1 MHWPRRPRKPQCGD
15 YNEKPNE
22 SITHQLY
29 FQNTL
34 LTQVFNDFNHLSDEY
49 GGYISLMGCLFFPRK
64 NRLRI
69 RKPNRL
75 ISSSLRA
82 SSPFWASEAS
92 LARTCE
98 RAAKPRGAEER
109 PSAPRSRV
117 LARLTLLAQI
127 GELARRLHILLAHP
141 SYLPRFPLFHPTLR
155 ASTYGEV
162 RDLSL
167 QVSAWKYWPDHLVYP
182 SRVDCF

>member
-1 MHWPRRPRKPQCGD
+1 MHWPRRPREPQCGD

-34 LTQVFNDFNHLSDEY
+34 LTQVFINDFNHLSDEY

-64 NRLRI
+64 NRLRV

-82 SSPFWASEAS
+82 SSPIWASEAS

-98 RAAKPRGAEER
+98 RVALWASGEAARGRGKALGA
-109 PSAPRSRV
+109 SLARSR
-117 LARLTLLAQI
+117 
-127 GELARRLHILLAHP
+127 EAHFANP
-141 SYLPRFPLFHPTLR
+141 NWR
-155 ASTYGEV
+155 ACSQATYPPG
-162 RDLSL
+162 S
-167 QVSAWKYWPDHLVYP
+167 S
-182 SRVDCF
+182 

>member
-82 SSPFWASEAS
+82 SSPIWASEAS

-98 RAAKPRGAEER
+98 RVACVSER
-109 PSAPRSRV
+109 RSREGRGKALGAS
-117 LARLTLLAQI
+117 LARSR
-127 GELARRLHILLAHP
+127 EAHFASP
-141 SYLPRFPLFHPTLR
+141 NWR
-155 ASTYGEV
+155 ACSQATYPPG
-162 RDLSL
+162 S
-167 QVSAWKYWPDHLVYP
+167 S
-182 SRVDCF
+182 

>member
-1 MHWPRRPRKPQCGD
+1 M
-15 YNEKPNE
+15 
-22 SITHQLY
+22 S
-29 FQNTL
+29 
-34 LTQVFNDFNHLSDEY
+34 
-49 GGYISLMGCLFFPRK
+49 FFPRK

-162 RDLSL
+162 RDLSFTSQRLKVLTRPSSLSFPGRLLLKQKEL
-167 QVSAWKYWPDHLVYP
+167 QSLTFAICTSPIIKLINETIGTFG
-182 SRVDCF
+182 RKICI